1 MFEIHLNKISFPM
14 TATSEFLLV
23 ATIDYLGI
31 LISHTYLFNMF
42 FIFPKRRLPIPN
54 SYINPSISC
63 LSLSNN
69 FSRPRRFCKIIM
81 PNIATVSVLLW
92 SPVGRHPL
100 LSCGAICGGDLEW
113 QPQRFTDI
121 IVSGMEMCRVRKVL
135 VSKLDLVPPRTAGR
149 REVGLSSISFI
160 RLVSND
166 FIGHGIA
173 TGVIGDWRYTL
184 AASKYFFRTDVL

>member
-14 TATSEFLLV
+14 TATSEFLLG

-54 SYINPSISC
+54 SYINPSVSC

-69 FSRPRRFCKIIM
+69 FSRPRRFCKNSM
-81 PNIATVSVLLW
+81 PNIAMVSVLLW

-100 LSCGAICGGDLEW
+100 SSCGAICGGDLEW

-121 IVSGMEMCRVRKVL
+121 IVSEMQMCRVRKVL
-135 VSKLDLVPPRTAGR
+135 LAKSDFVPSRTAAQ
-149 REVGLSSISFI
+149 REVGLSRRFPS
-160 RLVSND
+160 
-166 FIGHGIA
+166 
-173 TGVIGDWRYTL
+173 
-184 AASKYFFRTDVL
+184 